1 MLDDIEQQA
10 RIMIME
16 IMFVLFN
23 HNIKQVHIGGLLRLM
38 GVSEEKARESDG
50 EYVQLDE
57 KFAKYVSQ
65 MMDLSADTSDTVH

>member
-1 MLDDIEQQA
+1 MPDDIEQQA
-10 RIMIME
+10 RVMIME
-16 IMFVLFN
+16 IMFVLFK
-23 HNIKQVHIGGLLRLM
+23 HNIKQVHMGGLLRLM

-65 MMDLSADTSDTVH
+65 MMDLSTDASDTIH